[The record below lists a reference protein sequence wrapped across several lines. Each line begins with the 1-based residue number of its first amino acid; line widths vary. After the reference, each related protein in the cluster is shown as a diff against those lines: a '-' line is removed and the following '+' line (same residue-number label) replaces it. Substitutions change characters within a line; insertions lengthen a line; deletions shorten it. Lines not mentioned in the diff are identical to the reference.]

1 MVVNRLTRWGYD
13 RNVIVQSCRGGAVG
27 EHDPGHRVL
36 QAASGLGPADAPTQL
51 PGKGMADERR
61 RAGNQWAQQRHFSD
75 EVNGG
80 TRSNR
85 YSRRNGV
92 ASPVRARLRQR
103 DPHRP
108 SGWVADSA
116 PRSTRGR
123 ALAEPSPPL
132 VRRGISWNISSLSI
146 VDTAG
151 SGLLNIWYGD
161 PNGPEAAAHSHA
173 PVKPFSELGLVGDCL
188 GWRRSRDDRSSP
200 GTRTG
205 ARALRLDGTPGQ
217 MDRPGLSPQRR
228 LHPGAVD
235 AVSGLPHRKGA
246 PRRPCT
252 HRTGCGRR
260 RERARYHRHQPRV
273 PDL

>member
-1 MVVNRLTRWGYD
+1 MIGW
-13 RNVIVQSCRGGAVG
+13 
-27 EHDPGHRVL
+27 EKRVL
-36 QAASGLGPADAPTQL
+36 LRHYLARGLTKAVIAERLGINRRTINRWISKGDLELPLVELGPALAL
-51 PGKGMADERR
+51 
-61 RAGNQWAQQRHFSD
+61 
-75 EVNGG
+75 GG
-80 TRSNR
+80 T
-85 YSRRNGV
+85 
-92 ASPVRARLRQR
+92 
-103 DPHRP
+103 
-108 SGWVADSA
+108 
-116 PRSTRGR
+116 
-123 ALAEPSPPL
+123 
-132 VRRGISWNISSLSI
+132 SWDNFSFSI

-173 PVKPFSELGLVGDCL
+173 PVKPFSELGLVGDGH

-235 AVSGLPHRKGA
+235 AVSGLPHRKDA

-252 HRTGCGRR
+252 HRTACGRR

-273 PDL
+273 PDLRAWDLYRPDSSESSS

>member
-1 MVVNRLTRWGYD
+1 MKTSVFTRPRKRD
-13 RNVIVQSCRGGAVG
+13 SSRPCLVESAFPLV
-27 EHDPGHRVL
+27 E
-36 QAASGLGPADAPTQL
+36 LGPALAL
-51 PGKGMADERR
+51 
-61 RAGNQWAQQRHFSD
+61 
-75 EVNGG
+75 GG
-80 TRSNR
+80 T
-85 YSRRNGV
+85 
-92 ASPVRARLRQR
+92 
-103 DPHRP
+103 
-108 SGWVADSA
+108 
-116 PRSTRGR
+116 
-123 ALAEPSPPL
+123 
-132 VRRGISWNISSLSI
+132 SWDNFSFSI

-161 PNGPEAAAHSHA
+161 PNGPKAAAHSHA

-246 PRRPCT
+246 PRCPCT

-273 PDL
+273 PDLRAWDLYRPDSSESSS